1 MTDLILFLAAIYL
14 SDKIISIGYKYYQLL
29 RHTYKQRQLNKKLIV
44 NHPEMKGISLQDD
57 DLLFFSS
64 DREFKSIIMSN
75 EDEGENIA
83 IEEDERFSIAVNDAY
98 DDDEYLEE

>member
-1 MTDLILFLAAIYL
+1 MLTILTLLLFVYLTDKAIT
-14 SDKIISIGYKYYQLL
+14 IGYKYYVQ
-29 RHTYKQRQLNKKLIV
+29 TNNFIKQRQLNKKLIA
-44 NHPEMKGISLQDD
+44 NHPEMKGVSIDNG

-75 EDEGENIA
+75 EEEGENIA